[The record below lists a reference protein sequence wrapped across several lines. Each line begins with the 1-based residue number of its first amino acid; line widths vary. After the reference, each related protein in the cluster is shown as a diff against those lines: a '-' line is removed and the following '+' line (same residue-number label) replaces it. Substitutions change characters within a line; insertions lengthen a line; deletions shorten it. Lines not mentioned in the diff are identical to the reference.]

1 MKTSFRF
8 YLSLVYIGII
18 SGLIGVCLT
27 FLLHAIQHWA
37 FAYGANGEHL
47 SFREGVQQSELLR
60 RWLILTFC
68 GVVGGVGWYLIHRFG
83 SKLLT
88 VKQGLDQPQQGMPF
102 FKTVSHA
109 LLQIITVGLGSPLG
123 REVAPREMSV
133 AFASQWVKRMS
144 LNDNDAKLLLACAS
158 GAGLTAVYNVPLA
171 ATVFI
176 LETMVLAIS
185 TRALSSA
192 LVTVVIATAVAR
204 FFLGDLVQY
213 NHLPD
218 VEINF
223 ELMLFAVLIGGIIGV
238 VANLFR
244 ASTQAVPFIKRTD
257 KRIIPFAIVIFS
269 LIGLISMYQPEILGN
284 GKAGNQLTFAE
295 AIGWSESLQLL
306 AIKWLV
312 VVLAL
317 AAGAYGG
324 LITPSMML
332 GSTLAYSLAIG
343 WNSIFP
349 HLSLQG
355 AAIIGACAF
364 LGIMQKMPLTAII
377 FLLELT
383 RGKAEFLMPLTLA
396 MAAAMLAD
404 NFVQQRL
411 KKNI

>member
-1 MKTSFRF
+1 MKTAFRF

-27 FLLHAIQHWA
+27 FLLHTIQHWA
-37 FAYGANGEHL
+37 FVYGANGEHL
-47 SFREGVQQSELLR
+47 SFREGVQQSEPLR

-144 LNDNDAKLLLACAS
+144 LNDSDAKLLLACAS

-218 VEINF
+218 VEINL
-223 ELMLFAVLIGGIIGV
+223 ELMLFAVIIGGIIGV

-295 AIGWSESLQLL
+295 AISWSESLQLL

-317 AAGAYGG
+317 AAGSYGG

-332 GSTLAYSLAIG
+332 GSTLAYSIAIG
-343 WNSIFP
+343 WNNIFP

-396 MAAAMLAD
+396 MAAAMLTD
-404 NFVQQRL
+404 KGYQSL
-411 KKNI
+411 KQKA

>member
-8 YLSLVYIGII
+8 YLSLVYIGIV

-27 FLLHAIQHWA
+27 FLLHAIQQWA
-37 FAYGANGEHL
+37 FVYGANGEHL
-47 SFREGVQQSELLR
+47 SFREGVQQSELSR

-68 GVVGGVGWYLIHRFG
+68 GVVGGIGWYLIHHFG
-83 SKLLT
+83 SKLLS

-102 FKTVSHA
+102 FKTVAHA

-133 AFASQWVKRMS
+133 AFASQWVKRIS
-144 LNDNDAKLLLACAS
+144 LNDSDAKLLLACAS

-185 TRALSSA
+185 TRVLSAALS
-192 LVTVVIATAVAR
+192 TVVIATAVAR

-218 VEINF
+218 VEINL

-257 KRIIPFAIVIFS
+257 KRIIPFAIAIFS
-269 LIGLISMYQPEILGN
+269 LIGLISMYQER
-284 GKAGNQLTFAE
+284 Q
-295 AIGWSESLQLL
+295 S
-306 AIKWLV
+306 
-312 VVLAL
+312 
-317 AAGAYGG
+317 
-324 LITPSMML
+324 
-332 GSTLAYSLAIG
+332 
-343 WNSIFP
+343 
-349 HLSLQG
+349 
-355 AAIIGACAF
+355 
-364 LGIMQKMPLTAII
+364 
-377 FLLELT
+377 
-383 RGKAEFLMPLTLA
+383 R
-396 MAAAMLAD
+396 
-404 NFVQQRL
+404 
-411 KKNI
+411 